1 MFLGQLDP
9 RFDYLPNEVER
20 AYEFVDGFL

>member
-1 MFLGQLDP
+1 MLLGQLDP
-9 RFDYLPNEVER
+9 QFDYLPNEVER